1 MLDFSGGDEKAKL
14 VALHYA
20 KELDNNFVL
29 ELINKD
35 QEVKNSEQAIDLAQ
49 FYWLMLDLSA
59 QDEEKNT
66 VILGEKSLQFW
77 MERLMNI
84 IGGYLQK
91 NGYSCEWEKVCD
103 DA

>member
-1 MLDFSGGDEKAKL
+1 
-14 VALHYA
+14 
-20 KELDNNFVL
+20 
-29 ELINKD
+29 
-35 QEVKNSEQAIDLAQ
+35 
-49 FYWLMLDLSA
+49 MLDLSA

-91 NGYSCEWEKVCD
+91 IGYRYEWEKVCD